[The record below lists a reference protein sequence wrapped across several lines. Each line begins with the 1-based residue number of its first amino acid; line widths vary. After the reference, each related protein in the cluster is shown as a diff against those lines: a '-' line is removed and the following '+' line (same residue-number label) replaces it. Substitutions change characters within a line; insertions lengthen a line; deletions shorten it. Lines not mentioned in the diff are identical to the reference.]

1 MMRCKVTVNVNGED
15 DMAKGYKIFMLA
27 AASIATFCAASSAI
41 ASIGL
46 PMGWYVEGNAGSSR
60 SSSANY
66 GTNLSNSTS
75 GFGWNINGG
84 YKFMPYFAAELG
96 YTNYAKTK
104 VTFNGAGIANA
115 TNRSYYLAAKGIL
128 PISDS
133 GVDLFAKLGIA
144 RISNHVV
151 ISNMSA
157 VIANGLTVNSG
168 THAVTAAYFGV
179 GADYFFTPNAAVNV
193 QWNRAKGN
201 KTTGN
206 LDLYSIGLSY
216 LFG

>member
-1 MMRCKVTVNVNGED
+1 
-15 DMAKGYKIFMLA
+15 MAKGFKVLVLA
-27 AASIATFCAASSAI
+27 AASAATFCATSSVM
-41 ASIGL
+41 ASIAI
-46 PMGWYVEGNAGSSR
+46 PTSWYIEGNVGSSR
-60 SSSANY
+60 ISNVNY
-66 GTNLSNSTS
+66 GTGLSNTSS
-75 GFGWNINGG
+75 GFGWNLNGG

-96 YTNYAKTK
+96 YTSYAKTK
-104 VTFNGAGIANA
+104 IKFNGAGVAND
-115 TNRSYYLAAKGIL
+115 THYSYYLAAKGIL

-144 RISNHVV
+144 RINDHVT
-151 ISNMSA
+151 ISDPTTVNN
-157 VIANGLTVNSG
+157 NGLTVNAGS
-168 THAVTAAYFGV
+168 HAVTAAYFGV
-179 GADYFFTPNAAVNV
+179 GADYFFLPNAAVNI